1 MRRMLL
7 SVFLAAAL
15 LTGCGGRETP
25 ASPDEAPEAALTEQ
39 DVINMYTAASAVYDW
54 FDLTTLP
61 LDMEDA
67 RTEGGLT
74 YYRVDA
80 EDLSL
85 PVSAVAEPTDS
96 TLPWTPQPVTI
107 ASLAD
112 LRAAAETY
120 FSPEMADSL
129 FALSPDHYKDFD
141 GVLYAT
147 DGGRG
152 SNVYLLDKTA
162 AAEQADED
170 HWTVT
175 VTFYADSWA
184 FEKPSTTVGYSQAVL
199 DLEHT
204 ADGWKFTSFAPSD
217 GLDLEA
223 ETVFQFTYD
232 MDTFMRDDAGN
243 LDTWSDLKL
252 ACWLLHADGAYS
264 EGATDYL
271 TRRFLE
277 DPDTWFEA
285 LSVFPDSPWEHADIV
300 MAAPV
305 DDTYAWYGQEE
316 QDRLTEILDTY
327 QPENEAQRALLD
339 ALKEARPQAIERA
352 EEEAT
357 ASFCLVTE
365 GQFLSLGR
373 KEGGYPWDY
382 EGLPETPQSAGTGDN
397 GESLFT
403 FSFGGVDVAYLD
415 ADGTDNICR
424 MTTTVPGPR
433 TLGGIQVGDS
443 EDDVK
448 AVYTGAVQMEA
459 VGEDQFGADYAL
471 IHEPG
476 GLSYCKHISF
486 FITDGEVSAIQV
498 EDLVDGRLLS

>member
-1 MRRMLL
+1 
-7 SVFLAAAL
+7 
-15 LTGCGGRETP
+15 
-25 ASPDEAPEAALTEQ
+25 
-39 DVINMYTAASAVYDW
+39 MYTAASAVYDW

-85 PVSAVAEPTDS
+85 PIAAVPEPTDS
-96 TLPWTPQPVTI
+96 TLSWTPEPVTI

-141 GVLYAT
+141 GVLYAA

-152 SNVYLLDKTA
+152 SNVYLLDKAA
-162 AAEQADED
+162 AAEQVDD
-170 HWTVT
+170 GHWTVA

-184 FEKPSTTVGYSQAVL
+184 FEEPSTTIGYSQAVL

-264 EGATDYL
+264 EGPSDTL

-277 DPDTWFEA
+277 DPDTWFDA
-285 LSVFPDSPWEHADIV
+285 LSVFPDSPWEHADTV

-305 DDTYAWYGQEE
+305 NDTYAWYGEEE
-316 QDRLTEILDTY
+316 QARLTEILDTY

-339 ALKEARPQAIERA
+339 ALKEARPQAVERA
-352 EEEAT
+352 TENAT

-397 GESLFT
+397 GEAGFA
-403 FSFGGVDVAYLD
+403 FSFGGVDVEYVETD
-415 ADGTDNICR
+415 DGDDLVYR

>member
-7 SVFLAAAL
+7 SVFLAAVL
-15 LTGCGGRETP
+15 LTGCGGREAP
-25 ASPDEAPEAALTEQ
+25 ASPDEAPEAALTKQ

-85 PVSAVAEPTDS
+85 PIAAVPEPTDS
-96 TLPWTPQPVTI
+96 TLSWTPEPVTI

-120 FSPEMADSL
+120 FSPELADSL

-141 GVLYAT
+141 GVLYAA

-162 AAEQADED
+162 AAEQVDAD

-223 ETVFQFTYD
+223 ETVFSFAYTD
-232 MDTFMRDDAGN
+232 EGFSELNNSEDC
-243 LDTWSDLKL
+243 SDLKL
-252 ACWLLHADGAYS
+252 ACWLLHADGGYA
-264 EGATDYL
+264 EGPSDTL

-277 DPDTWFEA
+277 DPGAWFAA
-285 LSVFPDSPWEHADIV
+285 LSVFPDSPWEHADTV
-300 MAAPV
+300 MTAPV
-305 DDTYAWYGQEE
+305 SDTYAWYGEEE
-316 QDRLTEILDTY
+316 QARLTEILDTY
-327 QPENEAQRALLD
+327 EPRNEQEQTLLDILRAAQR
-339 ALKEARPQAIERA
+339 EA
-352 EEEAT
+352 
-357 ASFCLVTE
+357 
-365 GQFLSLGR
+365 
-373 KEGGYPWDY
+373 
-382 EGLPETPQSAGTGDN
+382 AG
-397 GESLFT
+397 
-403 FSFGGVDVAYLD
+403 
-415 ADGTDNICR
+415 
-424 MTTTVPGPR
+424 
-433 TLGGIQVGDS
+433 
-443 EDDVK
+443 
-448 AVYTGAVQMEA
+448 
-459 VGEDQFGADYAL
+459 
-471 IHEPG
+471 
-476 GLSYCKHISF
+476 
-486 FITDGEVSAIQV
+486 
-498 EDLVDGRLLS
+498 

>member
-1 MRRMLL
+1 MRRRML
-7 SVFLAAAL
+7 FAALALALL
-15 LTGCGGRETP
+15 LTGCGDNTAADLYEEP
-25 ASPDEAPEAALTEQ
+25 SDASMTEA
-39 DVINMYTAASAVYDW
+39 DVLNFYTAASAVYDW
-54 FDLTTLP
+54 FTMTTLP

-85 PVSAVAEPTDS
+85 PIAAVPEPTDS
-96 TLPWTPQPVTI
+96 TLSWTPEPVTI

-120 FSPEMADSL
+120 FSLELADSL

-162 AAEQADED
+162 AAEQVDED

-232 MDTFMRDDAGN
+232 PYALLEEEPGM
-243 LDTWSDLKL
+243 DTWSDLKL

-285 LSVFPDSPWEHADIV
+285 LSVFPDSPWEHADTV

-305 DDTYAWYGQEE
+305 NDTYAWYGEEE
-316 QDRLTEILDTY
+316 QARLTEILDTY
-327 QPENEAQRALLD
+327 EPRNEQEQALLD
-339 ALKEARPQAIERA
+339 ILRAAQREA
-352 EEEAT
+352 
-357 ASFCLVTE
+357 
-365 GQFLSLGR
+365 
-373 KEGGYPWDY
+373 
-382 EGLPETPQSAGTGDN
+382 AG
-397 GESLFT
+397 
-403 FSFGGVDVAYLD
+403 
-415 ADGTDNICR
+415 
-424 MTTTVPGPR
+424 
-433 TLGGIQVGDS
+433 
-443 EDDVK
+443 
-448 AVYTGAVQMEA
+448 
-459 VGEDQFGADYAL
+459 
-471 IHEPG
+471 
-476 GLSYCKHISF
+476 
-486 FITDGEVSAIQV
+486 
-498 EDLVDGRLLS
+498 

>member
-1 MRRMLL
+1 MPQVSVVIPVYNIEAHLRQCLDSVAGQTLSDLEVICVDDGSTDTSPAILEEYAQKDPRFQVIRQANAGPGAARNRGMERSSGRYLIFLDSDDWFEPDFLERMTARAEETGADVTICRADEFDTHSGQVYDGSWMLKTQLL
-7 SVFLAAAL
+7 PGAVF
-15 LTGCGGRETP
+15 
-25 ASPDEAPEAALTEQ
+25 SPREAAG
-39 DVINMYTAASAVYDW
+39 A
-54 FDLTTLP
+54 
-61 LDMEDA
+61 
-67 RTEGGLT
+67 
-74 YYRVDA
+74 
-80 EDLSL
+80 
-85 PVSAVAEPTDS
+85 
-96 TLPWTPQPVTI
+96 
-107 ASLAD
+107 
-112 LRAAAETY
+112 
-120 FSPEMADSL
+120 
-129 FALSPDHYKDFD
+129 
-141 GVLYAT
+141 
-147 DGGRG
+147 
-152 SNVYLLDKTA
+152 
-162 AAEQADED
+162 
-170 HWTVT
+170 
-175 VTFYADSWA
+175 
-184 FEKPSTTVGYSQAVL
+184 
-199 DLEHT
+199 
-204 ADGWKFTSFAPSD
+204 
-217 GLDLEA
+217 
-223 ETVFQFTYD
+223 VFQFTYD
-232 MDTFMRDDAGN
+232 IDTFMRDDAGN

-277 DPDTWFEA
+277 DPDTWFDA

-300 MAAPV
+300 VAAPV
-305 DDTYAWYGQEE
+305 NDTYAWYGQEE

-327 QPENEAQRALLD
+327 QPENDAQQALLD

-352 EEEAT
+352 TENAT

-415 ADGTDNICR
+415 ADGTDNIYR

>member
-1 MRRMLL
+1 MRRRML
-7 SVFLAAAL
+7 FAALALALL
-15 LTGCGGRETP
+15 LTGCGDNTAADLYEEP
-25 ASPDEAPEAALTEQ
+25 SDASMTEA
-39 DVINMYTAASAVYDW
+39 DVLNFYTAASAVYDW
-54 FDLTTLP
+54 FTMTTLP
-61 LDMEDA
+61 LDYADTREAD
-67 RTEGGLT
+67 GLT
-74 YYRVDA
+74 YCRVDA

-85 PVSAVAEPTDS
+85 PAGAES
-96 TLPWTPQPVTI
+96 VTI

-112 LRAAAETY
+112 LRSVVEAY
-120 FSPEMADSL
+120 FSPEVADGL
-129 FALSPDHYKDFD
+129 LALSPDHYKDFD

-184 FEKPSTTVGYSQAVL
+184 FEKPSTTIGYSQAVL

-264 EGATDYL
+264 EGPSDTL

-285 LSVFPDSPWEHADIV
+285 LSVFPDSPWEHADTV

-305 DDTYAWYGQEE
+305 NDTYAWYGQTE
-316 QDRLTEILDTY
+316 QDRLEEILNTY
-327 QPENEAQRALLD
+327 QPENDAQQALLD
-339 ALKEARPQAIERA
+339 ALKEARPGP
-352 EEEAT
+352 
-357 ASFCLVTE
+357 SS
-365 GQFLSLGR
+365 GQRKTHRLLLPGDGGTVPLPGAQRGRVSLG
-373 KEGGYPWDY
+373 
-382 EGLPETPQSAGTGDN
+382 L
-397 GESLFT
+397 
-403 FSFGGVDVAYLD
+403 
-415 ADGTDNICR
+415 
-424 MTTTVPGPR
+424 
-433 TLGGIQVGDS
+433 
-443 EDDVK
+443 
-448 AVYTGAVQMEA
+448 
-459 VGEDQFGADYAL
+459 
-471 IHEPG
+471 
-476 GLSYCKHISF
+476 
-486 FITDGEVSAIQV
+486 
-498 EDLVDGRLLS
+498 

>member
-1 MRRMLL
+1 
-7 SVFLAAAL
+7 
-15 LTGCGGRETP
+15 
-25 ASPDEAPEAALTEQ
+25 
-39 DVINMYTAASAVYDW
+39 MYTAASAVYDW

-85 PVSAVAEPTDS
+85 PIAAVPEPTDS
-96 TLPWTPQPVTI
+96 TLSWTPEPVTI

-120 FSPEMADSL
+120 FSLELADSL

-141 GVLYAT
+141 GVLYAA

-162 AAEQADED
+162 AAEQVGED

-184 FEKPSTTVGYSQAVL
+184 FEEPSTTIGYSQAVL

-271 TRRFLE
+271 TRQFLE

-285 LSVFPDSPWEHADIV
+285 LSVFPDSPWEHADTV
-300 MAAPV
+300 MTAPV
-305 DDTYAWYGQEE
+305 NNTYAWYGEEE
-316 QDRLTEILDTY
+316 QARLTEILDTY
-327 QPENEAQRALLD
+327 EPRNEQEQTLLDILRAAQR
-339 ALKEARPQAIERA
+339 EA
-352 EEEAT
+352 
-357 ASFCLVTE
+357 
-365 GQFLSLGR
+365 
-373 KEGGYPWDY
+373 
-382 EGLPETPQSAGTGDN
+382 AG
-397 GESLFT
+397 
-403 FSFGGVDVAYLD
+403 
-415 ADGTDNICR
+415 
-424 MTTTVPGPR
+424 
-433 TLGGIQVGDS
+433 
-443 EDDVK
+443 
-448 AVYTGAVQMEA
+448 
-459 VGEDQFGADYAL
+459 
-471 IHEPG
+471 
-476 GLSYCKHISF
+476 
-486 FITDGEVSAIQV
+486 
-498 EDLVDGRLLS
+498 

>member
-7 SVFLAAAL
+7 SVFLAAVL
-15 LTGCGGRETP
+15 LTGCGGREAP
-25 ASPDEAPEAALTEQ
+25 ASPDEAPEAALTKQ

-54 FDLTTLP
+54 FDLPTLP

-85 PVSAVAEPTDS
+85 PIAAVPEPTDS
-96 TLPWTPQPVTI
+96 TLSWTPEPVTI

-120 FSPEMADSL
+120 FSLELADSL

-152 SNVYLLDKTA
+152 SNVYLLDKAVT
-162 AAEQADED
+162 AEQVDAD

-184 FEKPSTTVGYSQAVL
+184 FEEPSTTIGYSQAVL

-232 MDTFMRDDAGN
+232 PYALLEEEPGM
-243 LDTWSDLKL
+243 DTWSDLKL

-277 DPDTWFEA
+277 DPGAWFAA
-285 LSVFPDSPWEHADIV
+285 LSVFPDSPWEHADTV
-300 MAAPV
+300 MTAPV
-305 DDTYAWYGQEE
+305 SDTYAWYGEEE
-316 QDRLTEILDTY
+316 QARLTEILDTY
-327 QPENEAQRALLD
+327 EPRNEQEQALLD
-339 ALKEARPQAIERA
+339 ILRAAQREA
-352 EEEAT
+352 
-357 ASFCLVTE
+357 
-365 GQFLSLGR
+365 
-373 KEGGYPWDY
+373 
-382 EGLPETPQSAGTGDN
+382 AG
-397 GESLFT
+397 
-403 FSFGGVDVAYLD
+403 
-415 ADGTDNICR
+415 
-424 MTTTVPGPR
+424 
-433 TLGGIQVGDS
+433 
-443 EDDVK
+443 
-448 AVYTGAVQMEA
+448 
-459 VGEDQFGADYAL
+459 
-471 IHEPG
+471 
-476 GLSYCKHISF
+476 
-486 FITDGEVSAIQV
+486 
-498 EDLVDGRLLS
+498 

>member
-15 LTGCGGRETP
+15 LTGCGGRESSVP
-25 ASPDEAPEAALTEQ
+25 PDEAPETALTEQ
-39 DVINMYTAASAVYDW
+39 DVLNLYTAASAVYDW

-85 PVSAVAEPTDS
+85 PVSAVPEPTDS
-96 TLPWTPQPVTI
+96 SLPWQPQPVTI
-107 ASLAD
+107 TSLAD
-112 LRAAAETY
+112 LRETAETY
-120 FSPEMADSL
+120 FSPEIADSL

-152 SNVYLLDKTA
+152 SNVYLLDKAA
-162 AAEQADED
+162 AAEQVDED

-175 VTFYADSWA
+175 VTFYADSYEW
-184 FEKPSTTVGYSQAVL
+184 ERPSATVGYSQTVL
-199 DLEHT
+199 DLERT
-204 ADGWKFTSFAPSD
+204 EDGWKFTSFVPSD

-223 ETVFQFTYD
+223 ETVFTFTY
-232 MDTFMRDDAGN
+232 TDDGFPES
-243 LDTWSDLKL
+243 LGSLEDCSDLKL

-264 EGATDYL
+264 EGPSDTL

-285 LSVFPDSPWEHADIV
+285 LSVFPDSPWEHADTV

-305 DDTYAWYGQEE
+305 NDTYAWYGQTE
-316 QDRLTEILDTY
+316 QDRLEEILNTY
-327 QPENEAQRALLD
+327 QPENDAQQALLD
-339 ALKEARPQAIERA
+339 ALKEAQPQAIERA
-352 EEEAT
+352 TENAT

-382 EGLPETPQSAGTGDN
+382 EAPPETPQSAGTGDN
-397 GESLFT
+397 GEAGFA
-403 FSFGGVDVAYLD
+403 FSFGGVDAEYVETD
-415 ADGTDNICR
+415 DGDDLVYR

-433 TLGGIQVGDS
+433 TLGGIQVGDA

-486 FITDGEVSAIQV
+486 FITDGVVSAIQV
-498 EDLVDGRLLS
+498 EDLMDGRLLG